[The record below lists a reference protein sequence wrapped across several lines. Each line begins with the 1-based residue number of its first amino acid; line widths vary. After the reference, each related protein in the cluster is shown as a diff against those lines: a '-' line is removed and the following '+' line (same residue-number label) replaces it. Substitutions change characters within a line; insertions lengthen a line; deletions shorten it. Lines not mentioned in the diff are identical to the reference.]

1 MIQRTHQDSENGHR
15 RHFSNALRNPN
26 PVTQPH
32 TAKTLNHY
40 RNKSGSEE
48 SASHVHVRN
57 GFGSERDFCVIGEE
71 DKIGNR
77 AGTRVYISRGRLESL
92 SQWPI
97 HLALSRT

>member
-40 RNKSGSEE
+40 RNKSGSED
-48 SASHVHVRN
+48 SVSHVHVRN

-77 AGTRVYISRGRLESL
+77 AGTRVYYIGED
-92 SQWPI
+92 WNP
-97 HLALSRT
+97 